1 MTAPT
6 GSRPPETPNT
16 KEVSLVKVKLLI
28 MFTTL
33 VALLA
38 APASALA
45 GHFDG
50 H

>member
-1 MTAPT
+1 MTAPP
-6 GSRPPETPNT
+6 GSRRPDTPNP
-16 KEVSLVKVKLLI
+16 KEVPLVKVKLLI

>member
-1 MTAPT
+1 MTAPP
-6 GSRPPETPNT
+6 GLRRPDTPNS
-16 KEVSLVKVKLLI
+16 KEVPLVKVKLLI
-28 MFTTL
+28 MLTTL

>member
-1 MTAPT
+1 MSAPQ
-6 GSRPPETPNT
+6 GSRRPDTPT
-16 KEVSLVKVKLLI
+16 SKEVPLVKVKLLI
-28 MFTTL
+28 MLTTL
-33 VALLA
+33 VAFLA